1 MNKKLV
7 IAYYY
12 PSGKINEKDI
22 KKIDYIN
29 YSFGKIEGTDIL
41 ISNEEELLEILKYQK
56 NGIKVNLAIG
66 GWGADGFSEA
76 LMDKLSRSKLVNSIM
91 KVIKQ
96 YNLDGIDLD
105 WEYPTSSVGQI
116 KSNPKDRDNLTLFCE
131 ELSYSM
137 KEYQKD
143 LVLSIAIIAKNEFYD
158 LKTLSNYIDYFN
170 VMTYDYALCNI
181 ATHHTNLYGN
191 SFVSCDKNIQYLL
204 NFLPRHKIILGA
216 AFYGRYGTFEKEK
229 KLGAHLSTSLVNG
242 YISYTKIHENIVNK
256 KWVESFDEVSK
267 ASYIIS
273 DNLFVTY
280 ESKRSLYEKTKYVL
294 EQDLG
299 GIMFWELSLDTTGDL
314 IEVISEVNKK

>member
-12 PSGKINEKDI
+12 PSGKINEKDL

-29 YSFGKIEGTDIL
+29 YSFGKIKENDIL
-41 ISNEEELLEILKYQK
+41 ISNEQALLEILKYQK
-56 NGIKVNLAIG
+56 KGIKVNLAIG

-76 LMDKLSRSKLVNSIM
+76 LMEKKSRSKLVNSIM
-91 KVIKQ
+91 KVIKK
-96 YNLDGIDLD
+96 YHLDGIDLD
-105 WEYPTSSVGQI
+105 WEYPTSSAGQI

-158 LKTLSNYIDYFN
+158 LKALSNYIDYFN

-181 ATHHTNLYGN
+181 ATHHTNLYGD
-191 SFVSCDKNIQYLL
+191 FVVSCDENIKYLL

-229 KLGAHLSTSLVNG
+229 KLGARLSTSLVNG

-256 KWVESFDEVSK
+256 KWVESFDEISK